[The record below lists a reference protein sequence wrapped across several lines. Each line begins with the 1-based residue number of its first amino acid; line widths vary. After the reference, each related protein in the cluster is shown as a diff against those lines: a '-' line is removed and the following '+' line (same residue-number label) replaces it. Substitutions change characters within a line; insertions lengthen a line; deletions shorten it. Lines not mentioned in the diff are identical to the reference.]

1 MGGQSVVEGAQAAT
15 RVLELVIQV
24 GAHSDGARLTELAAE
39 VGLSEPTTHR
49 LLRAMVATGFAVQD
63 PVTKRY
69 MLGPRIA
76 ALAGQM
82 IGGERLKV
90 VARPVL
96 ERLQAETGETVFLA
110 ALDRDEV
117 VIVDCIVT
125 EATLR
130 LGGRPGVRLPIHAS
144 SQGKAIL
151 AFRDEPDRERV
162 LSRLQLRRLT
172 RNTIQTA
179 ADLRVDLE
187 RVRAQGYAVNDQER
201 EPGVRSVAAP
211 ICDAS
216 GRAYGAV
223 CVGAPATRWRMDR
236 MVARFVPAAVVAARE
251 ISRRAQ
257 AEGIES

>member
-1 MGGQSVVEGAQAAT
+1 VVEGAQAAT

-24 GAHSDGARLTELAAE
+24 GAHADGARLTELASE

-49 LLRAMVATGFAVQD
+49 LLRALVDMGFAQQD
-63 PVTKRY
+63 PATKRY
-69 MLGPRIA
+69 MLGPRIP
-76 ALAGQM
+76 ALASQM
-82 IGGERLKV
+82 AGGEHLRV

-110 ALDRDEV
+110 ALDGDEV

-125 EATLR
+125 DATLR

-151 AFRDEPDRERV
+151 AFRDEQDRERI
-162 LSRLQLRRLT
+162 LSRLRFTRLT
-172 RNTIQTA
+172 RNTIGSV
-179 ADLRVDLE
+179 ADLRSDLE
-187 RVRAQGYAVNDQER
+187 RVREAGFAVNDQER

-211 ICDAS
+211 ICDHT
-216 GRAYGAV
+216 GRAFGAV

-236 MVARFVPAAVVAARE
+236 MIGKLAPAAVEAATE
-251 ISRRAQ
+251 ISRRA
-257 AEGIES
+257 ALGGPEP

>member
-1 MGGQSVVEGAQAAT
+1 LTGERSASEGAQAAT

-24 GAHSDGARLTELAAE
+24 GAHADGARLTELAAE

-49 LLRAMVATGFAVQD
+49 LLRAMVSTGFAVQD
-63 PVTKRY
+63 PVSKRY
-69 MLGPRIA
+69 MLGPRIG

-82 IGGERLKV
+82 AGERLRV
-90 VARPVL
+90 AARPVL

-110 ALDRDEV
+110 ALDHDEV

-130 LGGRPGVRLPIHAS
+130 LGGRPGVRLPVHAS

-151 AFRDEPDRERV
+151 AFRDEADLERI
-162 LSRLQLRRLT
+162 LARLPMQQLT
-172 RNTIQTA
+172 RNTIHTV
-179 ADLRVDLE
+179 ADLRADLE
-187 RVRAQGYAVNDQER
+187 RVRGQGYAVNDQER
-201 EPGVRSVAAP
+201 EPGVRSIATP
-211 ICDAS
+211 ICDSS

-236 MVARFVPAAVVAARE
+236 MIAKFVPAAVAASVE
-251 ISRRAQ
+251 IARRAH